1 MHTPVARVTL
11 ANFSSPPL
19 GHVSV
24 IMTTNGTCLEL
35 FALDT

>member
-19 GHVSV
+19 GHESV
-24 IMTTNGTCLEL
+24 IMTTNDACLGL
-35 FALDT
+35 FVLDT